1 MPADDVNFF
10 RTLEPHG
17 YNFPDKI
24 VFPERDPFSR
34 LESRLMNFCCRS
46 FLVWFLLAAWM
57 VGIPQPDG
65 LFAAVW
71 QDVAADNTPRNQN
84 DAAEMLWQAARTGD
98 LEQVR
103 KSLDSGTPVDART
116 PYDSTALCFAC
127 DRGHLEVVR
136 LLLERGADPNV
147 KDKFYKA
154 NPLSWA
160 TSGEHHAIIT
170 ELLKN
175 GATGADDLLFSAVNE
190 WQTGL
195 ARAAIDSGKVSG
207 KTLALVKRIAES
219 GGETD
224 FQKLFESLALE
235 ELPVYAPT
243 PEQME
248 LFAGQFAGSSGN
260 MQVTLGI
267 EEDRLVLFPGT
278 DYSVKLVPLVESEF
292 WGGGARLVFALD
304 DGKVTG
310 LKYLVSGQETE
321 LTPVA
326 AEPAVPASGAT
337 EKPAPAVAETSP
349 ESKNESVPPAPF
361 TPSPADLAVSS
372 ANWPGF
378 RGTGS
383 RGIADGQHPPVHWN
397 ADENQN
403 VLWQTPI
410 PGLGFSCP
418 TVWGDR
424 IYVTSAVSADADTEV
439 RIGLYGDVDS
449 VEDDSEYDFVLC
461 CLDKNSGDMVWQQ
474 VACSGKPAVR
484 RHSKS
489 SHANPTVATNGE
501 FLIAFF
507 GSEGLYCYDMNGTLV
522 WKKDLGLL
530 DSGWFLDPGY
540 QWGFGSSPIV
550 FQDRVIVQCDIQK
563 GSFVAS
569 FDIRTGDEVWRT
581 DRAEIP
587 TWPTPVVHQFGDL
600 PMLITHGTR
609 AARGYDARD
618 GQLLWSIPGHSEIVA
633 PTPIVAHD
641 LIFVCS
647 GYSPVQPILAIRP
660 TARGEIGIP
669 DSAREDGTRLPETDP
684 QIAWSVLR
692 GGPYMQT
699 PLAYGDYLYVCSNSG
714 ILTCYEAVS
723 GTEVYK
729 KRISGTGTMA
739 FTASPVAADGY
750 LYFTAE
756 DGIVY
761 VVRAGAEFVQESA
774 NPMGATTMATPAIS
788 ENTFYGRTV
797 KGLIAF
803 RTTGQQE

>member
-1 MPADDVNFF
+1 MRLVARLLRRKWRIVMLLVVNCLPAMTTLATPQDD
-10 RTLEPHG
+10 TE
-17 YNFPDKI
+17 KT
-24 VFPERDPFSR
+24 
-34 LESRLMNFCCRS
+34 
-46 FLVWFLLAAWM
+46 
-57 VGIPQPDG
+57 
-65 LFAAVW
+65 
-71 QDVAADNTPRNQN
+71 ADSIHSE
-84 DAAEMLWQAARTGD
+84 DAEQLWKAARTGD
-98 LEQVR
+98 LETV
-103 KSLDSGTPVDART
+103 KKLLDAGTPVDART
-116 PYDSTALCFAC
+116 PYESTALCFAC
-127 DRGHLEVVR
+127 DRGHLEVVQ

-154 NPLSWA
+154 SPLTWA
-160 TSGEHHAIIT
+160 QSGSHYTIIT
-170 ELLKN
+170 ELLKHD
-175 GATGADDLLFSAVNE
+175 AAGADDLLFGAING
-190 WQTGL
+190 TGTEL
-195 ARAAIDSGKVSG
+195 AKAAIDSGKVSAT
-207 KTLALVKRIAES
+207 TLALVKRIAQV
-219 GGETD
+219 GEKTD
-224 FQKLFESLALE
+224 LLQLFEE
-235 ELPVYAPT
+235 IQTEDLPVYAPM
-243 PEQME
+243 PEQ
-248 LFAGQFAGSSGN
+248 LKVFAGQFQGNSGN
-260 MQVTLGI
+260 MKVILAV

-278 DYSVKLVPLVESEF
+278 DNAVKLIPLTEPEF
-292 WGGGARLVFALD
+292 WASGARLVFTLA

-310 LKYLVSGQETE
+310 LKYLVSGQEIE
-321 LTPVA
+321 LKPVEA
-326 AEPAVPASGAT
+326 D
-337 EKPAPAVAETSP
+337 PAVAETEKPAAEAEAKPAAEMPEDSP
-349 ESKNESVPPAPF
+349 EEKPEPAEAVPF

-383 RGIADGQHPPVHWN
+383 RGIADGQHPPLKWN
-397 ADENQN
+397 AEENQN
-403 VLWQTPI
+403 LLWQTPI

-418 TVWGDR
+418 TIWGDR
-424 IYVTSAVSADADTEV
+424 LYVTSAVSADADTDV

-449 VEDDSEYDFVLC
+449 VEDDSEYEFVLY
-461 CLDKNSGDMVWQQ
+461 CLDKNSGEIIWQQ
-474 VACSGKPAVR
+474 TAHTAKPAVK

-501 FLIAFF
+501 YLIAFF

-522 WKKDLGLL
+522 WKKDLGFL

-550 FQDRVIVQCDIQK
+550 FEDRVIVQCDIQK
-563 GSFVAS
+563 NSFVAS

-581 DRAEIP
+581 VREEIP
-587 TWPTPVVHQFGDL
+587 TWPTPIVHQFGDL

-633 PTPIVAHD
+633 PTPLVAHD

-647 GYSPVQPILAIRP
+647 GYSPIQPIISIRP
-660 TARGEIGIP
+660 TARGTIEIPG
-669 DSAREDGTRLPETDP
+669 STREDETRAPETDP

-714 ILTCYEAVS
+714 ILTCYEAAT
-723 GTEVYK
+723 GTELYK
-729 KRISGTGTMA
+729 KRLSGTGTMA
-739 FTASPVAADGY
+739 FTASPVAADGH

-756 DGIVY
+756 DGVVY
-761 VVRAGAEFVQESA
+761 VVRAGAEFIQESA

-803 RTTGQQE
+803 RTSDGQE